1 MIDTVHTELA
11 RVAFG
16 ASSVPEGT
24 RLFSLEGKVA
34 IVTGAAGLLGREH
47 CRALAS
53 AGADVVALDLSSDHC
68 HKIADDCSNNCAGTA
83 LGVAADITKQKSL
96 RMALEVILREYGRI
110 DILINNA
117 AINDKFED
125 PLTAGELS
133 KFENYP
139 LEQWQRSI
147 DVNLTGT
154 FLASQVF
161 GSEMSRAKSGSIIN
175 VASTYGLV
183 APDQSLYRQP
193 DGTQRFYKS
202 PSYPATKGA
211 VLSFTRYLAAYWG
224 ASGVRVNAL
233 TPGGV
238 ENGQDDYFVEK
249 YSERTPLGRMAQ
261 PNDYHGALLFLASD
275 ASAYVTGANI
285 VVDGGWTIW

>member
-1 MIDTVHTELA
+1 MIDTLRKERLA
-11 RVAFG
+11 IAYGVESA
-16 ASSVPEGT
+16 PEGV
-24 RLFSLEGKVA
+24 RLFSLEDKVA

-47 CRALAS
+47 CRALAA
-53 AGADVVALDLSSDHC
+53 AGADVVALDVTSCED
-68 HKIADDCSNNCAGTA
+68 IADELSNNFAGTA
-83 LGVAADITKQKSL
+83 FGLAADITKPNSL
-96 RMALEVILREYGRI
+96 KAAYETILHEYGHI
-110 DILINNA
+110 DILVNNA
-117 AINDKFED
+117 ADNDKFED

-139 LEQWQRSI
+139 LAQWQRSL
-147 DVNLTGT
+147 DVNLTGM

-161 GSEMSRAKSGSIIN
+161 GSEMAQSGSGSIIN

-183 APDQSLYRQP
+183 APDQSLYKRP
-193 DGTQRFYKS
+193 DGTQSFYKS
-202 PSYPATKGA
+202 PAYPATKGA

-224 ASGVRVNAL
+224 ARGVRVNAL

-238 ENGQDDYFVEK
+238 ENGQDDYFIEK

-275 ASAYVTGANI
+275 ASSYVTGANI